1 LRPTMDELEL
11 EIMRRLI
18 LALRD
23 EGMSN
28 DISMLACLV
37 ELIID
42 RHERKMEAARGT
54 LPPSV

>member
-1 LRPTMDELEL
+1 MDELEL